1 LARTEGDL
9 SNADSANRNDRAEH
23 ERDDR
28 ERPANQGEKYDERGE
43 EAPMLTNASTTSFS
57 H

>member
-28 ERPANQGEKYDERGE
+28 ERPANQGEEYDERGE
-43 EAPMLTNASTTSFS
+43 EAPVLTNASTTSFS